1 MFTEAIDPVWAN
13 EEHTAITVT
22 VKHPQYGYIPF
33 CAMPTDD
40 MEYGRK
46 LFADLVAGMYG
57 EIAPF
62 VEFVGF
68 SEPNSQGAIPVTDT
82 GAA

>member
-1 MFTEAIDPVWAN
+1 MFTEISDPVWAN
-13 EEHTAITVT
+13 EEHTAINVT

-40 MEYGRK
+40 MDYGRK
-46 LFADLVAGMYG
+46 LFADLVAGVFG
-57 EIAPF
+57 EIGPY

-68 SEPNSQGAIPVTDT
+68 FEPSADGVLPVTDT